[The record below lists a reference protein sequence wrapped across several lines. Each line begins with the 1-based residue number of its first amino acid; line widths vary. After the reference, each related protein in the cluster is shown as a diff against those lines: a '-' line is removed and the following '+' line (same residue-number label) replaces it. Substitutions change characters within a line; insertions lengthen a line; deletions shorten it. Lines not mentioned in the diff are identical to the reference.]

1 MPCRDDY
8 GPSEPTIAQ
17 STYDTLEAVER
28 ATQKRCD
35 QATRV
40 ACEIEKLLSHEQF
53 GTLTK
58 EAQTWIKKHRDA
70 DAAEKKREEERQKR
84 EQEVKARREKN
95 EQAHLAALKKLT
107 REERNIL
114 GLPHP
119 A

>member
-8 GPSEPTIAQ
+8 GPEPSVSQ
-17 STYDTLEAVER
+17 QDYDTLKTIER

-40 ACEIEKLLSHEQF
+40 ACEVEKLLSHEQF

-70 DAAEKKREEERQKR
+70 DAAEKKREEERKKR
-84 EQEVKARREKN
+84 EQLIEARRKEADEKR
-95 EQAHLAALKKLT
+95 LAALKKLT
-107 REERNIL
+107 REERTIL